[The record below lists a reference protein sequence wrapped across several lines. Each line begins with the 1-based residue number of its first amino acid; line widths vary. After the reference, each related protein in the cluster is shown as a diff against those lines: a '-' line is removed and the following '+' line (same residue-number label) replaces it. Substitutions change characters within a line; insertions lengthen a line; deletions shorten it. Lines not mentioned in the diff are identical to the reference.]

1 MMRQL
6 SGIGKLSR
14 QFLSGA
20 VHGFVR
26 VCVAHTCSKTG
37 TCPVCKVSSTK
48 AYVSVRSYGLC
59 FSVLEVSGLGSN
71 RLEIDPAGS
80 WPLCQIGLEHAPS
93 SLLHM

>member
-37 TCPVCKVSSTK
+37 TCPVCK
-48 AYVSVRSYGLC
+48 YHLPRLMYPSVAIGFAFRYLRD
-59 FSVLEVSGLGSN
+59 LDW
-71 RLEIDPAGS
+71 DP
-80 WPLCQIGLEHAPS
+80 IG
-93 SLLHM
+93 